1 MSNKYF
7 ITANEL
13 LLDSYRLAR
22 KVLDSEFQPNFL
34 VGVWRGGTPIGIAV
48 QEYLSY
54 HGVDNDHIAI
64 RTSGYDDKGKPLEK
78 IKVFGLDYIVSKANA
93 EDRLLLVDDV
103 FDRGLTIK
111 AIIDE
116 LERKMRKNLPTIKI
130 ATGYYKSTKNLTT
143 MTPDFYIH
151 ETDKWIVFPHELNDL
166 TPEEIREG
174 KGEEIFELLKRE

>member
-1 MSNKYF
+1 MTEKYF
-7 ITANEL
+7 ISANEL
-13 LLDSYRLAR
+13 LLDSYTLAR
-22 KVLDSEFQPNFL
+22 QVVDSGFNPNFL

-48 QEYLSY
+48 QEFLSY
-54 HGVDNDHIAI
+54 HSVHNDHIAI

-116 LERKMRKNLPTIKI
+116 LARKMRRNLPTIKI
-130 ATGYYKSTKNLTT
+130 ATGYYKPNKNLTPI
-143 MTPDFYIH
+143 TPDFYIH
-151 ETDKWIVFPHELNDL
+151 ETDKWIVFPHELKDL
-166 TPEEIREG
+166 NPEEIRQG
-174 KGEEIFELLKRE
+174 KGEEIYQLLKK